1 MKLKITYLKELTSS
15 FVYEEV
21 VVDNAFIHDN
31 GFIYAYEDKGMSS
44 KLKEVIN
51 MHSAVFIKAEVL

>member
-31 GFIYAYEDKGMSS
+31 GFIYASEDKGMSS